1 MLILDEPTTHLD
13 LAARELLQEALTN
26 FKGTVLLVSHDIE
39 FVRGTASVIL
49 AVEENGPKKY
59 FGNYD
64 YYLTKVAESQN
75 STLGKDIT
83 TPKKVT
89 PDATESNM
97 LAKDRRRQR
106 AQARQAISGK
116 LKEYKDKVAKLEND
130 LEEFSNEKNVIMAK
144 LSSGMNVDFATLK
157 KELAVLDKKIETT
170 EIEWEEAATELEAL
184 RLENARINE

>member
-1 MLILDEPTTHLD
+1 LLILDEPTTHLD
-13 LAARELLQEALTN
+13 LAARELLQEALSS

-64 YYLTKVAESQN
+64 YYLSKIAENQSAN
-75 STLGKDIT
+75 ITKDIT
-83 TPKKVT
+83 GNKKVT
-89 PDATESNM
+89 PEAPENNM

-116 LKEYKDKVAKLEND
+116 LREYKDKVAKLEED
-130 LEEFSNEKNVIMAK
+130 LENFSNQKDVIMAK
-144 LSSGMNVDFATLK
+144 LSSGMNVDFAALK
-157 KELAVLDKKIETT
+157 KELASLDNKIEST

-184 RLENARINE
+184 RLENARIND